1 LSTNE
6 EQPKIET
13 KKIVVKDSNKHLSL
27 LRKVSQLNAD
37 HPCKKYVVSRQ
48 IPSNL
53 HYKLYYCS
61 KFKEWTNSIF
71 PDKFSSNSSDYPR
84 LILPMFWTDGTL
96 FGYQGRA
103 LHPKDTVRYIT
114 IMLDETKPRL
124 FGLDTVDF
132 NYKYYIFEGPIDSM
146 FIPNSIATCGGQL
159 HNEMEM
165 LGKNTSNAVVVYDNE
180 PRNKDIV
187 KNILTA
193 IQRGFKV
200 CLWPPSLEQ
209 KDINDM
215 ILKKVSGDYCKTE
228 VIKKAG
234 DVIKNVIDENTF
246 EGLEAELKLSSW
258 RKV

>member
-1 LSTNE
+1 
-6 EQPKIET
+6 
-13 KKIVVKDSNKHLSL
+13 
-27 LRKVSQLNAD
+27 
-37 HPCKKYVVSRQ
+37 
-48 IPSNL
+48 
-53 HYKLYYCS
+53 
-61 KFKEWTNSIF
+61 
-71 PDKFSSNSSDYPR
+71 
-84 LILPMFWTDGTL
+84 
-96 FGYQGRA
+96 
-103 LHPKDTVRYIT
+103 
-114 IMLDETKPRL
+114 
-124 FGLDTVDF
+124 
-132 NYKYYIFEGPIDSM
+132 
-146 FIPNSIATCGGQL
+146 
-159 HNEMEM
+159 MEM